1 MKMSVYALSVGLVGF
16 VVSLL
21 LSVVSVYLGLLL
33 FSRLTPKTDEFAELA
48 KGNVAVGLLLASVVF
63 AVALVVTPAIPHLSN
78 ALLSARYALIS
89 SFVVVLVRLIAAVV
103 SVSLAVYVFDRL
115 SGSLDEFAEIKKGNT
130 AVSVVLAA
138 VILATAL
145 FIRSSFNAVA

>member
-1 MKMSVYALSVGLVGF
+1 MSIYAVSAGLAGF
-16 VVSLL
+16 IVSLL

-48 KGNVAVGLLLASVVF
+48 KGNLAVGLMLASVVF
-63 AVALVVTPAIPHLSN
+63 AVALVVTPAIPYVSN
-78 ALLSARYALIS
+78 ALLSARWYALIS
-89 SFVVVLVRLIAAVV
+89 SFVIVLVRLIAAVV

-115 SGSLDEFAEIKKGNT
+115 SGSLDEFAEINKGNT
-130 AVSVVLAA
+130 AVAIVLSS

-145 FIRSSFNAVA
+145 FIRSSFSTVV